1 MDIAIETKSLSK
13 TYLRRKRGK
22 GFWGG
27 LRSYLSPASD
37 AVPAVTELD
46 LVIRRGESVGLIGEN
61 GAGKSTT
68 VKMLT
73 GILVPTSGTISTL
86 GFNPWK
92 ERRALALNMGV
103 VFGQKPQLL
112 WDIPAR
118 ESFKLLKAMYAIADD
133 VYRFTF
139 GEAVERLELEEF
151 LDTPVRLLS
160 LGQRMRCDLAAALLH
175 APAVAF
181 LDEPTIGL
189 DVLVKERVRE
199 HLIEMRRRFGTTVV
213 LTTHDLKDISAT
225 CERLVVLD
233 KGRLLYDG
241 SLEGFEERF
250 AEERTLVADLEA
262 DPPSEARH
270 ALETDLVRDGAK
282 PTWDTSRRL
291 RVECPRRGTAPRIT
305 GAVLRHLSVR
315 DIAVESVSIDAI
327 VARLYRNGG
336 SNGKNGAA
344 HDAPIADARTQAKA
358 RAP

>member
-1 MDIAIETKSLSK
+1 V
-13 TYLRRKRGK
+13 
-22 GFWGG
+22 
-27 LRSYLSPASD
+27 SD
-37 AVPAVTELD
+37 AVPAVTDLD

-73 GILVPTSGTISTL
+73 GILVPTAGTISTL

-92 ERRALALNMGV
+92 QRRQLAINMGV

-118 ESFKLLKAMYAIADD
+118 ESFRLLQAMYAIPND

-139 GEAVERLELEEF
+139 GEAVERLELEDF

-189 DVLVKERVRE
+189 DILVKERVRE
-199 HLIEMRRRFGTTVV
+199 HLIEMRRRFGTTII

-233 KGRLLYDG
+233 QGKLLYDG
-241 SLEGFEERF
+241 SLPGFEERF
-250 AEERTLVADLEA
+250 AAERTLVADLES
-262 DPPSEARH
+262 DPPSQARRDLEA
-270 ALETDLVRDGAK
+270 DLVGEGAK
-282 PTWDTSRRL
+282 PNWETPRRL
-291 RVECPRRGTAPRIT
+291 RVECSRRGSAPKIT
-305 GAVLRHLSVR
+305 GAVLKHLSVR
-315 DIAVESVSIDAI
+315 DIAVEGVGIDAL
-327 VARLYRNGG
+327 VARLYRQSGANG
-336 SNGKNGAA
+336 NGKATPRSPQRGTR
-344 HDAPIADARTQAKA
+344 P
-358 RAP
+358 P